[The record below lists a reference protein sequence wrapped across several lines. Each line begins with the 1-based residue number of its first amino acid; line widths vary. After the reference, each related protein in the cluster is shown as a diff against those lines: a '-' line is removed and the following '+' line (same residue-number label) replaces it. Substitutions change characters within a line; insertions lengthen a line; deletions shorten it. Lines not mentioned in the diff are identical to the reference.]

1 MRINLS
7 RLTIAVAVFALA
19 ACKKEPEETTPPAPV
34 EENPAPP
41 VEAAPE
47 PAPEPEK
54 PAEPPPPPAPT
65 KDIVDLATE
74 AGTFTTLL
82 KAIDTAGL
90 KDTLKGPGPF
100 TVFAPTDEAF
110 NKLPKGE
117 LDKLLKNKKK
127 LEELLKYHVVEGAV
141 KAADVSAK
149 PSATTLAGKDITI
162 DATAGV
168 KLNGAATVV
177 TPDIQAT
184 NGVIH
189 TIDTVL
195 TVPKA
200 GAKPKAK
207 AE

>member
-1 MRINLS
+1 MRIKWS
-7 RLTIAVAVFALA
+7 RLTIAAAVFALV
-19 ACKKEPEETTPPAPV
+19 ACKKEESTPPPV
-34 EENPAPP
+34 EEKP
-41 VEAAPE
+41 VETPVAE
-47 PAPEPEK
+47 PPPAEPEK
-54 PAEPPPPPAPT
+54 PAEPEAPPAPT

-74 AGTFTTLL
+74 AGNFTTLL
-82 KAIDTAGL
+82 KAVETAGL

-110 NKLPKGE
+110 AKLPKGE

-127 LEELLKYHVVEGAV
+127 LEELLKYHVVEGTV

-162 DATAGV
+162 DATSGV
-168 KLNGAATVV
+168 KLNGTATVV
-177 TPDIQAT
+177 TADIAAT

-189 TIDTVL
+189 AIDTVL

-200 GAKPKAK
+200 AAKKK

>member
-1 MRINLS
+1 MRIKWS
-7 RLTIAVAVFALA
+7 RLTIAAAVFALV
-19 ACKKEPEETTPPAPV
+19 ACKKEEESTPPPV
-34 EENPAPP
+34 EEKP
-41 VEAAPE
+41 VEAPVAETP
-47 PAPEPEK
+47 PPEPEK
-54 PAEPPPPPAPT
+54 PAEPEAPPAPT

-74 AGTFTTLL
+74 AGNFTTLL
-82 KAIDTAGL
+82 KAVETAGL

-110 NKLPKGE
+110 AKLPKGE

-177 TPDIQAT
+177 TADIAAT
-184 NGVIH
+184 NGVVH
-189 TIDTVL
+189 AIDTVL

-200 GAKPKAK
+200 GAKKAAAK

>member
-1 MRINLS
+1 MRIKWS
-7 RLTIAVAVFALA
+7 RLTIAAAVFALV
-19 ACKKEPEETTPPAPV
+19 ACKKEEETAP
-34 EENPAPP
+34 PP
-41 VEAAPE
+41 VEDKPVEAPVAE
-47 PAPEPEK
+47 TPPPEPET
-54 PAEPPPPPAPT
+54 PPEPPPPPAPT
-65 KDIVDLATE
+65 KDIVDLAAE

-82 KAIDTAGL
+82 KAVETAGL

-110 NKLPKGE
+110 AKLPKGE

-177 TPDIQAT
+177 TADIAAT

-200 GAKPKAK
+200 AAKKAAAK